1 MAHQRTGFNADT
13 FKRLVVG
20 PGAVYL
26 DYDLV
31 TERLL
36 GATRG
41 GNVFEPGVT
50 LRDVEVDGVKGKIK
64 GGRIIDR
71 VEPVLRCNLIEFS
84 VENLLAS
91 IPGLVQDG
99 VIGSA
104 QGEEWELDVGTATGG
119 HYKLGDGKGNW
130 SRELS
135 YNPAVDGVAEVKHEL
150 ERLFGIGSVTSVTT
164 GNGFPFTILFAL
176 TAKATGLVGSLG
188 TLTYGG
194 DPDATLTKEEDY
206 DPGNSYTKLTL
217 EEITEGAY
225 FTNCALV
232 GRVSGTN
239 QPVVVILKNV
249 LGGGGFSMS
258 FAANGE
264 MVSELRLEGHFE
276 PPGEGE
282 YDPEFPFEIHWPP
295 EA

>member
-84 VENLLAS
+84 VENLLAA
-91 IPGLVQDG
+91 IPGLVDEA
-99 VIGSA
+99 VVGSA
-104 QGEEWELDVGTATGG
+104 QGEEWELDVGSASGGTFTLYRGTNGTAA
-119 HYKLGDGKGNW
+119 LA
-130 SRELS
+130 
-135 YNPAVDGVAEVKHEL
+135 YNAAASLVEYEL
-150 ERLFGIGSVTSVTT
+150 ERLYGVGNVDVTKAGAVYTIA
-164 GNGFPFTILFAL
+164 FPIAMRGGLGL
-176 TAKATGLVGSLG
+176 TANLAS
-188 TLTYGG
+188 LTYPG
-194 DPDATLTKEEDY
+194 DPDATLTKTETY
-206 DPGNSYTKLTL
+206 DQGDSYTKLTL
-217 EEITEGAY
+217 EEITSGAY